1 MSLLVYHQ
9 QDPRY
14 PLQIELQIVYHID
27 YRFSIIDFSE
37 HSIYE
42 HHLNRNII

>member
-14 PLQIELQIVYHID
+14 PLQIELQIVYH
-27 YRFSIIDFSE
+27 SIIDFSE

-42 HHLNRNII
+42 HHLNLNII